1 MGFFPGRGM
10 FIVRNRV
17 ELAGNRVEASLSVLY
32 CTQFCTIYIYPVF
45 PIGRRLLL
53 EVHNETEI
61 MATSYALQLY
71 TAVLH
76 CKPVWNIYCTGLVG
90 FDQ

>member
-32 CTQFCTIYIYPVF
+32 CTSAPYIYPVF